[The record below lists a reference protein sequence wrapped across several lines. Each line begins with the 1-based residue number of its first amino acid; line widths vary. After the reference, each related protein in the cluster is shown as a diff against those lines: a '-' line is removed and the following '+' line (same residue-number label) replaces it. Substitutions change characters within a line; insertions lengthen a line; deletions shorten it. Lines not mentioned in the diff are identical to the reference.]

1 MTGYIALDNTRSLT
15 ILAFRGSRSLRNYVA
30 DINFPVVPT
39 DICPGCTVNK
49 GFYQSWLEA
58 RDRVL
63 ATLKATA
70 ASHPSYKVVVVGH
83 SLGGAIA
90 AIAAAELRNGG
101 YPNELYTYGAPRIG
115 KSTVSTYITNQGG
128 NFRVTHYDDPV
139 SAYPVHFSSTDT
151 FLSCTVFKFG
161 VRSQSCPDST
171 QIYLFRQGTLTFTI
185 PAGTATAT
193 SFPRLCSYQPGVLHQ
208 QWQQC
213 PCDSWRYHKAHR
225 INQCPRKHRQLCQRW
240 SGLRGECLCSYSIV

>member
-1 MTGYIALDNTRSLT
+1 MTGYIALDHTRSLT

-30 DINFPVVPT
+30 DANFPAVET
-39 DICPGCTVNK
+39 DICSGCTVNK

-70 ASHPSYKVVVVGH
+70 ASHPSYKVVIVGH

-101 YPNELYTYGAPRIG
+101 TPNELYTYGAPRIG
-115 KSTVSTYITNQGG
+115 KSTVSSYITNQGG

-139 SAYPVHFSSTDT
+139 STCPLHFSRTGAFPWSTVLDPGLR
-151 FLSCTVFKFG
+151 F
-161 VRSQSCPDST
+161 QSCFGST
-171 QIYLFRQGTLTFTI
+171 SIYWF
-185 PAGTATAT
+185 
-193 SFPRLCSYQPGVLHQ
+193 
-208 QWQQC
+208 
-213 PCDSWRYHKAHR
+213 
-225 INQCPRKHRQLCQRW
+225 
-240 SGLRGECLCSYSIV
+240 